1 MKRTTVLI
9 PPEQL
14 QALERVARSKGIS
27 RSQALRDAIAR
38 YASEQAPKR
47 GRLSGFVGCGA
58 SGYRGSLG
66 RDAERLLDQAAG
78 RRGWK

>member
-9 PPEQL
+9 SPEQL
-14 QALERVARSKGIS
+14 LALERVARSKGIS

-38 YASEQAPKR
+38 YAAEGASRR
-47 GRLSGFVGCGA
+47 GRRPGFVGCGA
-58 SGYRGSLG
+58 SGYHGSLG
-66 RDAERLLDQAAG
+66 RDAKRLLERATG